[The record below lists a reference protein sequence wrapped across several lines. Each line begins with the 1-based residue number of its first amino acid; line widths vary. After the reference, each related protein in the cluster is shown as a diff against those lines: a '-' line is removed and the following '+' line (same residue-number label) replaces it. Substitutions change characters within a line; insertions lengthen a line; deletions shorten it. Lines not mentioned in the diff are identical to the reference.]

1 MKPSHPL
8 ALRASR
14 LAQQVRAG
22 ARAGAPAIVVCL
34 AILADQAIAQVGGG
48 TGGSDAVSARVTG
61 VLTSFQAI
69 MFGIGGL
76 VLAAAYGYVGY
87 AMAWGGKKWSD
98 VANVCYGATIGGM
111 CSMLVAWLFT

>member
-8 ALRASR
+8 MSRTAAL
-14 LAQQVRAG
+14 
-22 ARAGAPAIVVCL
+22 ARAARSRAPLIAFSL
-34 AILADQAIAQVGGG
+34 ALAANQALAQVGGG
-48 TGGSDAVSARVTG
+48 TGTGDEVQARTVG
-61 VLTSFQAI
+61 VLTTFQGI
-69 MFGIGGL
+69 MFAIGGV

-111 CSMLVAWLFT
+111 CSMMVGWLFT